1 MQGVGLSLLHDLP
14 QIPQKGADLVVE
26 GDLGE
31 GEVLEVEEGPQLGE
45 QVGLLRWRPGVPYAP
60 AAFSV
65 PAPLGKG
72 HSGQTRQG
80 VPVLAEAHLLPR
92 PLGRWTCQLQTVR
105 RPPCCRS

>member
-1 MQGVGLSLLHDLP
+1 MGLPLLQDLP
-14 QIPQKGADLVVE
+14 QIPLRGADLGVGE
-26 GDLGE
+26 DLEE

-65 PAPLGKG
+65 VPAPLGKG

-80 VPVLAEAHLLPR
+80 VLVLGEAHLLPR

-105 RPPCCRS
+105 HPPCCRS